1 MSSFLE
7 EKAYYE
13 IRVTEERFADRS
25 LTQVAGISGVLTKL
39 RMAGA
44 GWIQMNLEGIE
55 SGGQNVPLSIFW

>member
-1 MSSFLE
+1 M
-7 EKAYYE
+7 
-13 IRVTEERFADRS
+13 RVIEERFADRS